1 MKLPLAVHHITHN
14 KEIKCKLNC
23 QCVLTNNN
31 SGPKNEKR
39 GGGGVGGVGWG
50 ADDEVPNLPP
60 LDPNLQSYSNSIE
73 SLYD

>member
-1 MKLPLAVHHITHN
+1 MKLPLAVHCITHN

-31 SGPKNEKR
+31 SRPKNEKGWW
-39 GGGGVGGVGWG
+39 GGG

-60 LDPNLQSYSNSIE
+60 LDPTLQSC
-73 SLYD
+73 